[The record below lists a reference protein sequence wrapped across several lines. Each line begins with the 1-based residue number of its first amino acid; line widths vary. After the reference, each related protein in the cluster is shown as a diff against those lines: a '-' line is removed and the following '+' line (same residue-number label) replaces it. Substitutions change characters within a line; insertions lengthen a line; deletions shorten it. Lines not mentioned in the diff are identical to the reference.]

1 MSDSEDTILKVSTS
15 QFTRRHLRSQPDFDK
30 WLEAEFKQLDRH
42 EADGMFGDPC
52 PHPYFGIV

>member
-1 MSDSEDTILKVSTS
+1 M
-15 QFTRRHLRSQPDFDK
+15 SQPDFDK